1 MNDDSRTRPVAAV
14 TLSEGAVLLRP
25 WESRDE
31 SPLFEAA
38 RESIETVG
46 RWLPWLTEGYAR
58 ADSAAWIR
66 ASAEAWKAGQEYR
79 FAIVECSAN
88 ERLLGAVGLNRID
101 RVHGMANLG
110 YWVRATATGRGIATS
125 AARLAARFA
134 LANLNMARV
143 EILTADANDASRK
156 VAEKLGAHYE
166 GMLRDRLRHGDG
178 MIAARLYCL
187 VRADLRGCLL

>member
-79 FAIVECSAN
+79 FAI
-88 ERLLGAVGLNRID
+88 
-101 RVHGMANLG
+101 GMANLG